1 MAQTVMRVKR
11 FSWTVFL
18 ILLVAAVGG
27 VAASFPLV
35 FSLFADK
42 LAESPVPLPALLAL
56 ALLQNSVL
64 MGIIIALGLWLT
76 AKLGLPG
83 TPLIDEWLSGK
94 GIRERLRSIAQPAL
108 MTGFGVGC
116 AVLLLFYLLLQN
128 ELPQLPVGK
137 AASMP
142 VWKRL
147 LICFYGGI
155 TEEIMMRIFLFSLL
169 VWIFS
174 KVWRSSDGT
183 PAPQVLWAATIILAL
198 LFGLGHLAS
207 VIPLLPITFNIVLG
221 ALLLNGVASIAFTTL
236 YLRRGL
242 EASILAH
249 FTADFMIWVIGP
261 WLLTR

>member
-1 MAQTVMRVKR
+1 MIRAKR
-11 FSWTVFL
+11 FPSIVFL

-35 FSLFADK
+35 FSLYADK
-42 LAESPVPLPALLAL
+42 IAESPIPLPALLGL

-64 MGIIIALGLWLT
+64 MGIIIAVGLLLT

-83 TPLIDEWLSGK
+83 TPLIDDWLSGK
-94 GIRERLRSIAQPAL
+94 GIGERLRSIIQPAL

-116 AVLLLFYLLLQN
+116 AVLLLFYLLLQK
-128 ELPQLPVGK
+128 ELPQLPLGK
-137 AASMP
+137 AASME

-155 TEEIMMRIFLFSLL
+155 TEEILMRIFLFSLL
-169 VWIFS
+169 AWIFS

-183 PAPQVLWAATIILAL
+183 LAPQALWVATIILAL

-207 VIPLLPITFNIVLG
+207 VIPLMPITFNIVLG
-221 ALLLNGVASIAFTTL
+221 ALLLNGIASVAFTSI

-249 FTADFMIWVIGP
+249 FTADLVIWVLGP
-261 WLLTR
+261 SFLAR

>member
-1 MAQTVMRVKR
+1 MIRANR
-11 FSWTVFL
+11 FPSRVFL

-27 VAASFPLV
+27 VAASFPLI
-35 FSLFADK
+35 FSLYADK
-42 LAESPVPLPALLAL
+42 IAESPIPLPALLGL

-64 MGIIIALGLWLT
+64 MGIIIAVGLWLT

-83 TPLIDEWLSGK
+83 APLLDDWLSGN
-94 GIRERLRSIAQPAL
+94 GIGDRLRSIIQPAL
-108 MTGFGVGC
+108 MTGVSVGL

-147 LICFYGGI
+147 LICFYGGF

-169 VWIFS
+169 AWIIS

-183 PAPQVLWAATIILAL
+183 LTRQVLAATIILAL

-207 VIPLLPITFNIVLG
+207 VIPLMPITFNIVLG
-221 ALLLNGVASIAFTTL
+221 ALLLNGVASVAFTSL

-242 EASILAH
+242 EASIVAH
-249 FTADFMIWVIGP
+249 FVADVVIWVLGP
-261 WLLTR
+261 SFLVR